1 MNNIGETVRAYIGLG
16 SNLENPISQVRK
28 AFLELEGLPQ
38 SRLVAQSSLYVS
50 DPLGPGDQSDYI
62 NAVAALDTQLAPLA
76 LLHALQNIEMQH
88 GRMRTGERWGPRS
101 LDLDLLLYG
110 ELELSNET
118 LTVPH
123 PGISQRNFVL
133 YPLLEIAPDLNV
145 STLGAVKM
153 LVDNSSDKGLRRLGC
168 ER

>member
-62 NAVAALDTQLAPLA
+62 NAVAALDTQLAPHS
-76 LLHALQNIEMQH
+76 LLQALQDIEVQH

-110 ELELSNET
+110 DLELSSET

-133 YPLLEIAPDLNV
+133 HPLLEVAPDLNIP
-145 STLGAVKM
+145 TLGAVKM
-153 LVDNSSDKGLRRLGC
+153 LADNSSEKGLRRLGC
-168 ER
+168 E